1 MRFIIYALA
10 LISILSVSFAL
21 NFVRVLEIDYRAEIR
36 DSGYTLED

>member
-10 LISILSVSFAL
+10 LISILSVSFAIQ
-21 NFVRVLEIDYRAEIR
+21 FVSALEQDFRAEIR